1 MHHFDS
7 SISWKTHSIFKWFG
21 CKSVTLNSSGCKRP
35 LWRTVWMNYD
45 FVPLWPDLNVA
56 AVVFFIVT
64 SFPSNPT
71 WSRTNGSTLL
81 LLVPIDNL
89 CLEAAIFEIQFQLPL
104 NVPLWNSAQH
114 QYNMTSSQVC
124 SLHIWTGLLLQPE
137 MLTLPHPVD
146 HPNAQPAPT
155 RRSPKSTDKN
165 TSTRPNQPKSRL
177 LCKNSPTC
185 LAFLPTKCLA
195 PCIPYWTKKN
205 CSGYEAFQD
214 HCLIFQL

>member
-21 CKSVTLNSSGCKRP
+21 YKSVTLNSSGCKRP

-71 WSRTNGSTLL
+71 WSRTNGSTLVV
-81 LLVPIDNL
+81 LVPIDNL

-137 MLTLPHPVD
+137 MLNLPHPLD
-146 HPNAQPAPT
+146 HPNQLIKIQVPAPT
-155 RRSPKSTDKN
+155 KQNQGCYAKN
-165 TSTRPNQPKSRL
+165 HL
-177 LCKNSPTC
+177 LVWLSCQQNVLLHASLMK
-185 LAFLPTKCLA
+185 L
-195 PCIPYWTKKN
+195 KKN
-205 CSGYEAFQD
+205 CRGYEAFQD
-214 HCLIFQL
+214 NCLIFQL